1 MRRSLL
7 AALAVATSA
16 TAFYLPKAPASAGR
30 LLRHASEP
38 RMDFFTDLKMGA
50 AKLMAGQY
58 DAEAVRSEIENNI
71 ARKPC
76 VMYSTS
82 TCPFCQKAREVLDGL
97 GTMYTVVDLDEE
109 ENGMA
114 IKAELAG
121 IIGRTSVPAVFVG
134 GEFVG
139 GCNDGGL
146 GGVMT
151 LQRDGKLEPLLIQ
164 SGAVS
169 ASKRI

>member
-1 MRRSLL
+1 
-7 AALAVATSA
+7 
-16 TAFYLPKAPASAGR
+16 
-30 LLRHASEP
+30 
-38 RMDFFTDLKMGA
+38 
-50 AKLMAGQY
+50 
-58 DAEAVRSEIENNI
+58 
-71 ARKPC
+71 
-76 VMYSTS
+76 
-82 TCPFCQKAREVLDGL
+82 
-97 GTMYTVVDLDEE
+97 MYTVVDLDEE
-109 ENGMA
+109 DNGMA

-151 LQRDGKLEPLLIQ
+151 LQKQGKLEPLLVK
-164 SGAVS
+164 SGAIS